1 VGKRSEETRSV
12 TSRRRR
18 FSANALD
25 YKRVIWEGHHYRF
38 GLAGEGQADTIQG
51 LLEPHPG
58 EVLNIGCG
66 PWGHKLKAL
75 ATYCRSLTA
84 VDREIEAI
92 RRARAEAVSTSVHL
106 LVGNVD
112 DLPFPAETFDH
123 VLALG
128 LFAHIADP
136 EPAFRE
142 LHRVCQPGAH
152 LFITNA
158 VRHARALYENAA
170 AQTGF
175 EGVHAEE
182 GYCPEASGDVKRRYL
197 LVFRRGDP
205 NRSGKSKFLLE

>member
-1 VGKRSEETRSV
+1 MS
-12 TSRRRR
+12 SRRQR
-18 FSANALD
+18 FSANAFD
-25 YKRVIWEGHHYRF
+25 YKRVIWEGHHHRF

-51 LLEPHPG
+51 LIQSHPG

-92 RRARAEAVSTSVHL
+92 RRARAEAPSSSVHL

-128 LFAHIADP
+128 LLATSPIRSRLSANSIASADQV
-136 EPAFRE
+136 RIS
-142 LHRVCQPGAH
+142 
-152 LFITNA
+152 ITNA

-175 EGVHAEE
+175 EGVHTEE
-182 GYCPEASGDVKRRYL
+182 GYCPAASGEVKRRYL
-197 LVFRRGDP
+197 LVFR
-205 NRSGKSKFLLE
+205 